1 MKNCFIRFISSVLVV
16 VTLFVVAGCGNN
28 ETRKDGKDLS
38 DIKSEI
44 NNNSLGKD
52 EGWLVEVGGVNLHIP
67 CSLKDL
73 EETEYTG
80 IDDYEKQA
88 WLNAENEFF
97 GSNDGS
103 VTNNYI
109 NISVEARGNSEKGS
123 ENVFLVAL
131 NTFTAPKSEFC
142 IDGEAYIGNTLDN
155 VIEHFGDD
163 YNIVAQVG
171 ETLNDG
177 FARINYVVGDY
188 DRVLIVSST
197 DGVVDFI
204 EYYVKS
210 EVE

>member
-1 MKNCFIRFISSVLVV
+1 MKNCFIRFISLVLVV
-16 VTLFVVAGCGNN
+16 VTLFVVAGCSNN
-28 ETRKDGKDLS
+28 KTRKDGKDLS

-44 NNNSLGKD
+44 NNNPLGKD

-67 CSLKDL
+67 CTLKDL
-73 EETEYTG
+73 EEMEYTG